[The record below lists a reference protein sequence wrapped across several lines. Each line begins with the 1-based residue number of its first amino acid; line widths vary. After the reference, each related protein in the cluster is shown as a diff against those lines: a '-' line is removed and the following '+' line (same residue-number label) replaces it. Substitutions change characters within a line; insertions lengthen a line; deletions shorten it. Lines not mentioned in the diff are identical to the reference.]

1 MKNILLLLITLIT
14 FTNMSYAS
22 FPVTVN
28 TQCEVLELKNEKY
41 NNGDPIYDKAATLSW
56 ILVLSA
62 ILFVFL
68 MMWVPTD
75 LSSLGVGVIM
85 LLIFAV
91 AAVSAVIG
99 LFSKRRW
106 WQALITLIFILLT
119 SNWILFT

>member
-1 MKNILLLLITLIT
+1 MKKLLLITLVT
-14 FTNMSYAS
+14 LTNVSYAS

-41 NNGDPIYDKAATLSW
+41 NNGDPIFDKAATLSW

-62 ILFVFL
+62 ILFLFL

-75 LSSLGVGVIM
+75 LSSLGVVVIM

-91 AAVSAVIG
+91 AAVFSVIG
-99 LFSKRRW
+99 FFFHKF
-106 WQALITLIFILLT
+106 AL
-119 SNWILFT
+119 

>member
-1 MKNILLLLITLIT
+1 MNKLILFLIILVTL
-14 FTNMSYAS
+14 TNVSYAS

-28 TQCEVLELKNEKY
+28 IQSEVLELQNKKY
-41 NNGDPIYDKAATLSW
+41 NNVDPIYDKAATLSW

-62 ILFVFL
+62 ILFLFL

-75 LSSLGVGVIM
+75 LSSLGVVVIM

-91 AAVSAVIG
+91 AAVFSVIG

-106 WQALITLIFILLT
+106 WQALMTLIFIILT
-119 SNWILFT
+119 SNWILFS